1 MRKWLAPL
9 GFASGAWVRRWRS
22 PAYRRCGLALVY
34 HRIAPRGSA
43 GEAPGYGVEC
53 GLPVD
58 VFEAQMRF
66 LLSHFRPVPT
76 RELLADEPGASRARF
91 SVTFDDGYRDNLSL
105 AAPVLARLG
114 IPATLFASTDFIGTQ
129 RLFWW
134 EQLGGM
140 LRATRES
147 RLELAAVAPELRAGW
162 ELPDQLEL
170 AGEPARERA
179 HWLISM
185 ALMRTP
191 PDAIEPAL
199 SRLAHALRVSHVKEG
214 RSAPLLD
221 WDDLRRWL
229 AQGFDV
235 GGHGASHANL
245 GLASD
250 ALARAEIE
258 SCRRALERELG
269 VSPVLFAYPYG
280 GPEHRSPAAERAL
293 ADDGWRGAFTT
304 ELGLLGPR
312 SAPLALPRFG
322 LSSASRLKCVYHTE
336 QAFAARL
343 TREGLALAS

>member
-9 GFASGAWVRRWRS
+9 GFVSGAWVRRWRS
-22 PAYRRCGLALVY
+22 AAFRRCGLALVY
-34 HRIAPRGSA
+34 HRIAPPGGH
-43 GEAPGYGVEC
+43 GEPPGYGVER

-66 LLSHFRPVPT
+66 LLKHFRPVRTP
-76 RELLADEPGASRARF
+76 ELLADEPGASRARF
-91 SVTFDDGYRDNLSL
+91 SVTFDDGYRDNLEL
-105 AAPVLARLG
+105 AAPVLERLG
-114 IPATLFASTDFIGTQ
+114 IPATLFLSTDYIGTQ

-140 LRATRES
+140 LRATRAS
-147 RLELAAVAPELRAGW
+147 RLELAAVAPELRARW
-162 ELPDQLEL
+162 TLPDDL
-170 AGEPARERA
+170 ALAEPEARERA

-191 PDAIEPAL
+191 PSEIDSVLA
-199 SRLAHALRVSHVKEG
+199 RLALALRAPHTSEG

-221 WDDLRRWL
+221 WDDVRSWRRR
-229 AQGFDV
+229 GFDV

-245 GLASD
+245 GLASE
-250 ALARAEIE
+250 ALAREEIE
-258 SCRRALERELG
+258 GSRRAIERETDTA
-269 VSPVLFAYPYG
+269 PVLFAYPYG
-280 GPEHRSPAAERAL
+280 GPEHRSPAAARLVAES
-293 ADDGWRGAFTT
+293 GCRGAFTT

-312 SAPLALPRFG
+312 SEAFSLPRFG

-343 TREGLALAS
+343 TREALALAS